1 MPIAAVT
8 HTVKNTK
15 RSTPIAVIHTARNTK
30 KNTPIAVVTHT
41 ARNTRSTRTAAIRIA
56 AKMPPRAE
64 WECRAGARYSLK
76 I

>member
-15 RSTPIAVIHTARNTK
+15 RSTPIAVTHTARNTK
-30 KNTPIAVVTHT
+30 KNTRT
-41 ARNTRSTRTAAIRIA
+41 AAIRTAGSTPKSMRIAAIRIA
-56 AKMPPRAE
+56 AKMLPKAE
-64 WECRAGARYSLK
+64 RECRAGARYSLK